1 MSTTIANTMNNVE
14 LLCGVIKQ
22 HVELFNNKEQ
32 QPPPPPPIVEE
43 VAVVVE
49 AAKKVRK
56 PRKPILSAKYQ
67 KMMSIGV
74 WFIQHLKEAELLSED
89 KMVEA
94 YDMLKIF
101 NSLEEQIAFYKEYD
115 DKDMKKSVK
124 KIANEKKK
132 AEKLANKPVKV
143 RKPRVVDPNKPKTP
157 RKNKKTCEIVN
168 NQDNIIS
175 QLVVSS
181 SNDDNINIPLT
192 FDVDDVMVDKIVGGE
207 DLEQTFVGEDDETF
221 IGDDTT
227 IVDDEEDNNDDDN
240 DDDDNMDNNTTFNT
254 TYTYDD
260 EDTIIYD
267 DLDVEDDVPP
277 APTTPA
283 PTTPAPK
290 RTSTPI
296 LQERRKT
303 VTFDV
308 APLSPAPTPIV
319 VPVVPIVPI
328 VAPIVTPAV
337 VATPAVVV
345 ANTTN
350 KTPAKPKQQKEPKTP
365 KTPKAAVPK
374 TPKTKTPKKVVEVVE
389 VVVEEEVEQETL
401 ECEAYTYSNGLVVC
415 LDKKTGKM
423 YKEDGEEYSK
433 EEIAEIKKMCRS

>member
-1 MSTTIANTMNNVE
+1 MSTIANTMNVE
-14 LLCGVIKQ
+14 LLCEVIKQ
-22 HVELFNNKEQ
+22 HIEQ
-32 QPPPPPPIVEE
+32 PLPLCQSPPWDKNRYPRPPIVEE
-43 VAVVVE
+43 VAAAVEAAEAAKKE
-49 AAKKVRK
+49 AAKKVKK

-101 NSLEEQIAFYKEYD
+101 NTLEEQIAFYKEYD

-143 RKPRVVDPNKPKTP
+143 RKTRVVDPNKPKTP

-181 SNDDNINIPLT
+181 SNDINSNNINIPLI
-192 FDVDDVMVDKIVGGE
+192 FDVDDVIVDKIVGGE
-207 DLEQTFVGEDDETF
+207 DLEQTFVGEDETTF

-227 IVDDEEDNNDDDN
+227 IVDDDEEDNDDN
-240 DDDDNMDNNTTFNT
+240 IDNNTTFNT

-267 DLDVEDDVPP
+267 DLDVEDDEDDVPP
-277 APTTPA
+277 PPTTPA
-283 PTTPAPK
+283 RPAAPE

-308 APLSPAPTPIV
+308 APLPVV

-328 VAPIVTPAV
+328 VAPIVVAPV
-337 VATPAVVV
+337 VAPVVV
-345 ANTTN
+345 PVA
-350 KTPAKPKQQKEPKTP
+350 KTPAKPKQPKEPKTP

-374 TPKTKTPKKVVEVVE
+374 TPKTKTPKKVVEVV
-389 VVVEEEVEQETL
+389 VEEEEQETL
-401 ECEAYTYSNGLVVC
+401 ACVAYTFKNGLVVC
-415 LDKKTGKM
+415 LDEKTGKM
-423 YKEDGEEYSK
+423 YKEDGEEYSE
-433 EEIAEIKKMCRS
+433 EEIAELKKCNK